1 MEEVFPVLSGI
12 VLGLATHAVRPAG
25 LKAVL
30 IAVLGGAAG
39 FTAASISGEL
49 AVGWAYLFID
59 IAQVVAAAVM
69 TGVLV
74 RVWLRRRAR
83 SLAR

>member
-12 VLGLATHAVRPAG
+12 VLGLATHAVRPVW

-30 IAVLGGAAG
+30 IAVLGVAAG
-39 FTAASISGEL
+39 FTAAWVSGEL
-49 AVGWAYLFID
+49 AVSRAYLLID
-59 IAQVVAAAVM
+59 ISQVVGAAVM

-74 RVWLRRRAR
+74 RVCLRRRAR